1 MSVMLD
7 RMQKSEA
14 AEHVTRIV
22 KASGTSFYWAMRV
35 LPPDRREAMYAV
47 YAFCREV
54 DDIADEPA
62 PEDDKRRRLAAWRGE
77 IARIYDGKPRTVV
90 GQALKEAVARYGME
104 RDIFL
109 SVIEGMEIDAA
120 ARLRIADMAAL
131 ETYCDHVACAVGR
144 LSNKVFGVDDE
155 HGEPVAVSLGH
166 ALQLTNIL
174 RDLKEDAAIDRLYL
188 PRDRLAAHGIA
199 SDDPEAVL
207 AHPALP
213 AVCEE
218 IAEICA
224 RRYREAESALAA
236 CDARVMRPAIMMMH
250 VYRNVFGALRRRGW
264 ERLDCSV
271 SLPPWQKLWILVRY
285 GVV

>member
-1 MSVMLD
+1 MLD
-7 RMQKSEA
+7 LMQKSEVT
-14 AEHVTRIV
+14 EHVTRVV

-77 IARIYDGKPRTVV
+77 IARIYDGRPRTVI
-90 GQALKEAVARYGME
+90 GRALQEAVTGYGLE
-104 RDIFL
+104 QDAFL

-131 ETYCDHVACAVGR
+131 EAYCDHVACAVGR

-155 HGEPVAVSLGH
+155 HGEPVAVSLGQ

-188 PRDRLAAHGIA
+188 PGERLAAHGIA
-199 SDDPEAVL
+199 GDDPERVL

-218 IAEICA
+218 IAEIDE

-236 CDARVMRPAIMMMH
+236 CDSRVMRPAIMMMH
-250 VYRNVFGALRRRGW
+250 VYRNVFEALRRRGW
-264 ERLDCSV
+264 ERLDRPV
-271 SLPPWQKLWILVRY
+271 SLPSWQKLWILLRH